1 VSLRVVVSFSVSA
14 GSVTTLSEPSTDARL
29 LAQVRESDEDAFRIL
44 FERYHGILFR
54 HVLFLTREADSAH
67 EIVQETFV
75 RIWDHRRGIDPGGAF
90 AAYAFRIAGNLI
102 RDITRREKRR
112 ERLDALVASSGPD
125 ATYDPDIALE
135 QELLEERLRKAV
147 EELPHRCRSVFL
159 LSRIEG
165 KSNREIAGLLGT
177 SVRTVEHQVS
187 HALSVLRRALGITPV
202 RGTATTST
210 ADR

>member
-1 VSLRVVVSFSVSA
+1 MI
-14 GSVTTLSEPSTDARL
+14 EPSTDARL
-29 LAQVRESDEDAFRIL
+29 LAQVRDSDECAFRIL
-44 FERYHGILFR
+44 FERYHGILYR
-54 HVLFLTREADSAH
+54 HVLFMTRESDEAH

-90 AAYAFRIAGNLI
+90 VAYAFRIAGNI
-102 RDITRREKRR
+102 VRDNARREKRR
-112 ERLDALVASSGPD
+112 ERLDALIAPPGQD

-147 EELPHRCRSVFL
+147 EGLPERCRSVFL

-165 KSNREIAGLLGT
+165 KSNSEIAGLLGT

-202 RGTATTST
+202 RSTGTPSA

>member
-1 VSLRVVVSFSVSA
+1 MTFD
-14 GSVTTLSEPSTDARL
+14 EPQTDARL
-29 LAQVRESDEDAFRIL
+29 LAQVRDSDDEAFRIL

-54 HVLFLTREADSAH
+54 HVLFLTREADTAH

-75 RIWDHRRGIDPGGAF
+75 RIWDHRWGIDPGGAF
-90 AAYAFRIAGNLI
+90 AAYAFRISDNLV
-102 RDITRREKRR
+102 RDNARRNKRR

-147 EELPHRCRSVFL
+147 EGLPERCRSVFL

-202 RGTATTST
+202 RGAERAS
-210 ADR
+210 APDR